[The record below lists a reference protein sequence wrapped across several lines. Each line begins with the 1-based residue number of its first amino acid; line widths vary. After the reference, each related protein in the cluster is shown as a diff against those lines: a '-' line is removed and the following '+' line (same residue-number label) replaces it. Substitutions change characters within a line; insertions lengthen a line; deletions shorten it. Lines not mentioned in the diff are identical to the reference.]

1 MKRSDRDPAPES
13 ARAETRPESRPTPP
27 EAQDLARAAA
37 RLTLTK
43 RAEDV
48 LILDLRDLGGVCD
61 FFVLATGTSEV
72 QVRAIADA
80 VHEGLGGEGVK
91 PWHVEGYEARRW
103 ILLDYV
109 DVVVHVFHAKA
120 REYYLLDKL
129 WGDARREVV
138 SD

>member
-1 MKRSDRDPAPES
+1 MNQPSPAAAPN
-13 ARAETRPESRPTPP
+13 
-27 EAQDLARAAA
+27 QDLAREAA

-48 LILDLRDLGGVCD
+48 VILDLRALDGVCD
-61 FFVLATGTSEV
+61 FFVIATGHSEI

-80 VHEGLGGEGVK
+80 VEEGLRESRGMK
-91 PWHVEGYEARRW
+91 PWHSEGFEARRW

-109 DVVVHVFHAKA
+109 DVVVHVFHSRA

-129 WGDARREVV
+129 WGDAAREVV
-138 SD
+138 AD